1 MKKIAFLLAILLTLS
16 GCGAPAAEPSSAPK
30 PSSAPEASSS
40 ELSASEIA
48 ASEAAAKEASE
59 AAASE
64 ATAKAA
70 SEAAA
75 AEAAA
80 KAASEAAAAE
90 AAAKAASEAAAA
102 EAAAKAASEAA
113 AAEAA
118 AKAASE
124 AAAAEAA
131 AKAASEA
138 AVAEAAAK
146 EAKSQNKAVTGSNFY
161 SKVESA
167 IIKKINKER
176 VDNGL
181 EELEYNEDL
190 RSAARIRS
198 RELCKARK
206 FSHTRPNGDD
216 WSTVIK
222 EDVPIDFITAG
233 ENLCTTEYNDP
244 SANYATSASFWFN
257 EWKDSPPHYENI
269 LREDFTHIGVG
280 VYIVE
285 KDGWTRAY
293 ATTEFAHLPN

>member
-1 MKKIAFLLAILLTLS
+1 MKKIAFLLAILLALS

-30 PSSAPEASSS
+30 PSNAPEASSS

-48 ASEAAAKEASE
+48 ASEAAEKAAASE
-59 AAASE
+59 AAAK
-64 ATAKAA
+64 TA

-90 AAAKAASEAAAA
+90 AAAKAASEAAA
-102 EAAAKAASEAA
+102 
-113 AAEAA
+113 
-118 AKAASE
+118 
-124 AAAAEAA
+124 
-131 AKAASEA
+131 
-138 AVAEAAAK
+138 AEAAAK

>member
-1 MKKIAFLLAILLTLS
+1 MKKIAFLLAILLALS

-48 ASEAAAKEASE
+48 ASEAAAK
-59 AAASE
+59 
-64 ATAKAA
+64 AA

-75 AEAAA
+75 AE
-80 KAASEAAAAE
+80 S
-90 AAAKAASEAAAA
+90 
-102 EAAAKAASEAA
+102 
-113 AAEAA
+113 
-118 AKAASE
+118 
-124 AAAAEAA
+124 A